1 MRRAAL
7 QPLIKRCEDLHWRRT
22 SRLHA
27 VYPMPGVAGAFFTFG
42 GVYALGTSK
51 DSGAGSVKMGVVL
64 GTVGLFFLIAQGVW
78 TVIKARHIRN
88 ETASQIDALLEGL
101 SPEQGAQ
108 ERAATAAPPEATA
121 PRG

>member
-1 MRRAAL
+1 
-7 QPLIKRCEDLHWRRT
+7 
-22 SRLHA
+22 
-27 VYPMPGVAGAFFTFG
+27 MPGAAGVVCTFG

-51 DSGAGSVKMGVVL
+51 DSGAGSVIMGVVL
-64 GTVGLFFLIAQGVW
+64 GAFGLVFLIAQGVW
-78 TVIKARHIRN
+78 TVMKARHIRN